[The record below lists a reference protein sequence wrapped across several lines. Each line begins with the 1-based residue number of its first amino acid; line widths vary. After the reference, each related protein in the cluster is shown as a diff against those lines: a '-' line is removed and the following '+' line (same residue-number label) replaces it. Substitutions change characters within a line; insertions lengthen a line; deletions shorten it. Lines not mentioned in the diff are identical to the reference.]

1 MKIRKS
7 SLIAKFMENKVS
19 GSILGSSISSRTLK
33 QSQRRAVIALGLGP
47 RPGMRKTEGKRSGPE
62 KRVKTS
68 LPKINGARNG
78 RNLSSG
84 LLRSAKS
91 GQ

>member
-1 MKIRKS
+1 M
-7 SLIAKFMENKVS
+7 
-19 GSILGSSISSRTLK
+19 
-33 QSQRRAVIALGLGP
+33 GLGP
-47 RPGMRKTEGKRSGPE
+47 RPGMRKTEGKRSGPA

-78 RNLSSG
+78 RNLSTG
-84 LLRSAKS
+84 LLRPVRS